1 MDSIQRNLSYCGEAK
16 GTKDTEVLNRMED
29 ELQLAGEE
37 IEYLEINIQE
47 KNMKCLEQEEKI
59 QDTEKNICSLNENL
73 KRRELEI
80 ATMKTRT
87 EELLDIASHHS
98 KLLSHYEKKNCLDF
112 TKRCSLM

>member
-47 KNMKCLEQEEKI
+47 KNMKCLEQEEKNPRYGKEHLQSQRKLEEEGI
-59 QDTEKNICSLNENL
+59 RNSYDENL
-73 KRRELEI
+73 
-80 ATMKTRT
+80 
-87 EELLDIASHHS
+87 H
-98 KLLSHYEKKNCLDF
+98 
-112 TKRCSLM
+112 